1 MRRILLPLVALLVAG
16 ASTFAVR
23 GWLER
28 GNPPEQAA
36 RVPVKELKAVLVAA
50 AGLPVGSFVQAD
62 GLRWQEWPDVAVPD
76 SYLVRGRNDEA
87 DLVGAV
93 VRRPIAAGQPIS
105 ADSTV
110 KPGDRGFLAA
120 VLDPGM
126 RAISVPIDEA
136 AGNAGLIFPGDHV
149 DLILTQSIEAAG
161 DPAGSRRVSE
171 TVLEDLRVIAI
182 GQRLKDEG
190 GEEAAGGKQPRT
202 ATLEATPEAAEKIA
216 LVNELGKLALSLRS
230 LAVASPA
237 QPPTTATT
245 LTWDTDAS
253 PALRPENQPR
263 STLAVMRG
271 DKLETVS
278 IGRGAGK

>member
-28 GNPPEQAA
+28 GRPPEQA
-36 RVPVKELKAVLVAA
+36 RPVEKQLKAVLVAA
-50 AGLPVGSFVQAD
+50 ARMPVGSFVQAD

-93 VRRPIAAGQPIS
+93 VRRPIAAGQPIG
-105 ADSTV
+105 ADSVV

-161 DPAGSRRVSE
+161 DPAGSRRLSE

-245 LTWDTDAS
+245 LTWDIDAS

-278 IGRGAGK
+278 IRRGAGK